1 MHENTFII
9 STFFLSDPWYIYII
23 FVYTVGKIILWL
35 YVVIHTLENN
45 LKMRPREENIT

>member
-9 STFFLSDPWYIYII
+9 STFFIRPLVCII

-35 YVVIHTLENN
+35 YVVIVHTLENN